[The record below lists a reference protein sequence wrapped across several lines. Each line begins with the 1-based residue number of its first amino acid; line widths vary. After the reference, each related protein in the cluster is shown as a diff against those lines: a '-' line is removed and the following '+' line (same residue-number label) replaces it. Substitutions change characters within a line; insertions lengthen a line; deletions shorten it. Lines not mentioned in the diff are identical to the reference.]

1 LEVDRFDPVSPDS
14 AFLDLA
20 EPEDLDAFA
29 PLDFAELA
37 FAAVVF
43 CFEFDF
49 DEADSDFF
57 GEVADLTA
65 AVADLAAGR
74 AAATPAAAATA
85 LPAVDRDFAAE
96 DLPRAPDELP
106 RFFAVVFESREPVIE
121 GSDSLTV
128 STAFDPASLTAS
140 APSATASPTDRSTFP
155 AWRPTPR
162 ADRFTA
168 FATAP
173 AASDT
178 GSVTRSS
185 VPLRFLALL
194 MITS

>member
-1 LEVDRFDPVSPDS
+1 LVPPDS
-14 AFLDLA
+14 AFFDRPEAEDLA
-20 EPEDLDAFA
+20 DFA
-29 PLDFAELA
+29 PPDFSELA
-37 FAAVVF
+37 FASVVF
-43 CFEFDF
+43 RLDEPAPVFFGATFDF
-49 DEADSDFF
+49 TAD
-57 GEVADLTA
+57 A
-65 AVADLAAGR
+65 ADLAAGN

-85 LPAVDRDFAAE
+85 LPAVARDFPFD
-96 DLPRAPDELP
+96 DLPRAPDAELFRLAVDFVP
-106 RFFAVVFESREPVIE
+106 RDPVTE

-128 STAFDPASLTAS
+128 SMALDPASFTAS
-140 APSATASPTDRSTFP
+140 APSATASPTDRRTLP
-155 AWRPTPR
+155 APRPTPR

-173 AASDT
+173 AASVT